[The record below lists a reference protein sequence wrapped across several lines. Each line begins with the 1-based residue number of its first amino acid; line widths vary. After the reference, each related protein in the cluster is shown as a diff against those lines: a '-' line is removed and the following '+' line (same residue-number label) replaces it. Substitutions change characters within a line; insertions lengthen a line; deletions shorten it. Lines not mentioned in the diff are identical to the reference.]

1 MIPAIMLT
9 ILTLVSFYIPFAQE
23 MQLGISI
30 LLSYSV
36 FIVRLSEDV
45 PTQSDS
51 IPLIMIYFLLC
62 MAFSLKAMIWFSFKN
77 VLNDTLY
84 IPLWLKYLIINYISR
99 LYFKHNLL
107 NNLIKINNNNNNN
120 NNVWLPLNTNINK
133 RLNFNNNNILNKQNN
148 KLIINNMIDLLNK
161 FIFTLFILYAFL
173 INTILLI
180 IIPLFIKQD
189 I

>member
-9 ILTLVSFYIPFAQE
+9 ILTLISFYIPFAQE
-23 MQLGISI
+23 MQIGISI

-77 VLNDTLY
+77 ILKETLY
-84 IPLWLKYLIINYISR
+84 LPFWLKYLIINFISR
-99 LYFKHNLL
+99 LFFKYDSL
-107 NNLIKINNNNNNN
+107 NNLINKNNNNENI
-120 NNVWLPLNTNINK
+120 WLPLKNINNK
-133 RLNFNNNNILNKQNN
+133 RIKLNNSNDCYLLNKHN
-148 KLIINNMIDLLNK
+148 KLIINKMIDLLNK
-161 FIFTLFILYAFL
+161 FIFTLFILYAL
-173 INTILLI
+173 LYNSILLI
-180 IIPLFIKQD
+180 IIPFFTKQE
-189 I
+189 